1 VTMSTA
7 MLLRGGRRR
16 PTTRYAGGGRRYDTD
31 GGSGDNGKR
40 RAGVGRQATA
50 FCSNSKKTKVC
61 DRFLDDS

>member
-1 VTMSTA
+1 MTMSTA

-50 FCSNSKKTKVC
+50 FCSNSKK
-61 DRFLDDS
+61 